1 MAASLPVRV
10 LCLLAGGLLSAAAAA
25 SEYRSVGVAAAVLY
39 DAPSPQARKLWLAP
53 RHSPLEVVSTVNQ
66 WVKVRDAS
74 GDLAWV
80 ERGDLSATRTV
91 VTRLQA
97 GVRSAG
103 QEGAEVLFT
112 ADRGVAL
119 ELLDPALVSGWVR
132 VRHRDGTAGWVRAA
146 DVWGL

>member
-1 MAASLPVRV
+1 MAAMLPVRA
-10 LCLLAGGLLSAAAAA
+10 LCLLAGGLLSAAAVA
-25 SEYRSVGVAAAVLY
+25 SDYRSVAVHAAILY
-39 DAPSPQARKLWLAP
+39 DAPSQQGRKLWLAP
-53 RHSPLEVVSTVNQ
+53 RFSPLEVVSTVNQ

-80 ERGDLSATRTV
+80 ERGDLSAARTV

-97 GVRSAG
+97 SVRSAG